1 MHTGDK
7 LQVNVKEK
15 NAIVTRMPAEIF
27 PEYVLIRVN
36 EFDKVAVTPMEEWMR
51 YLKSGVI
58 RPDTTAPGLEEAR
71 EKLKYY
77 SMTPQERM
85 AYDEHLTAV
94 MIQNDVIDSAKLE
107 GRLEGRLEGKIEGRL
122 EGKIEGRLEGIEQE
136 RLSNARKMKDKG
148 LDSTMIADITGLS
161 LDEIARL

>member
-1 MHTGDK
+1 
-7 LQVNVKEK
+7 
-15 NAIVTRMPAEIF
+15 MPAEIF

-85 AYDEHLTAV
+85 AYDEHLSAV

-107 GRLEGRLEGKIEGRL
+107 GRLEGRLEGKIEG
-122 EGKIEGRLEGIEQE
+122 KLEGIEQE
-136 RLSNARKMKDKG
+136 RLSNARKMKNKG

-161 LDEIARL
+161 LDEIAKL

>member
-1 MHTGDK
+1 
-7 LQVNVKEK
+7 
-15 NAIVTRMPAEIF
+15 MPAEIF

-107 GRLEGRLEGKIEGRL
+107 GRLEG
-122 EGKIEGRLEGIEQE
+122 IEQE

-161 LDEIARL
+161 LDEIAKL

>member
-1 MHTGDK
+1 
-7 LQVNVKEK
+7 
-15 NAIVTRMPAEIF
+15 
-27 PEYVLIRVN
+27 
-36 EFDKVAVTPMEEWMR
+36 MEEWMR

-122 EGKIEGRLEGIEQE
+122 EGKIEGRFEGIEQE

-148 LDSTMIADITGLS
+148 LNSTMIADITGLS
-161 LDEIARL
+161 LDEIAKL